1 MYNRCSWPT
10 NLADG
15 CLSCVFTTYTET
27 KHIYDDG
34 IGTAMSLSSV
44 LFAML
49 IVLMLPLSIGFRA
62 NAGLNSG
69 INTTAKSFPES
80 VVSGILHAILYWEA
94 NE

>member
-1 MYNRCSWPT
+1 M
-10 NLADG
+10 
-15 CLSCVFTTYTET
+15 

-34 IGTAMSLSSV
+34 IGTATSLSSV
-44 LFAML
+44 LFA
-49 IVLMLPLSIGFRA
+49 VLVVLTLSIGFRA

-80 VVSGILHAILYWEA
+80 AVSGILHAILYWEA